1 MSGKAGLPAYIRSLG
16 QMATVHGVLEPALR
30 ALAAYHPWFKPL
42 VKDYHFR
49 LPFLFEDMAGL
60 GATASDFRP
69 TASANELAELVAM
82 GLAKDPAAVLGVFYV
97 LEGSTNGGTII
108 AKNIKTALGF
118 ADEQGTRF
126 INPHGPQVRS
136 RWTEW
141 KTTLDALQIPAESQ
155 KAVLFAAGETFR
167 LMHNI
172 MNDLAAE
179 LPVVEAKP
187 ELAAA
192 TA

>member
-1 MSGKAGLPAYIRSLG
+1 MSGKAGLAAYIRSLG

-30 ALAAYHPWFKPL
+30 TLAAYHPWFQPL

-49 LPFLFEDMAGL
+49 LPHLFDDMAFL
-60 GATASDFRP
+60 GAAATDFRP
-69 TASANELAELVAM
+69 TSSTTEFADVISAS
-82 GLAKDPAAVLGVFYV
+82 LAKDPAGVLGVFYV

-108 AKNIKTALGF
+108 AKNIKTGLNL
-118 ADEQGTRF
+118 ADDQGTRF
-126 INPHGPQVRS
+126 INPHGSLVRP

-141 KTTLDALQIPAESQ
+141 KTTLDTLQIPAQSQ
-155 KAVLFAAGETFR
+155 QAVLFAAGEAFR

-179 LPVVEAKP
+179 LPVIEAKP
-187 ELAAA
+187 EL
-192 TA
+192 TTV